1 MLVPL
6 QDRVILEKI
15 EAQKTTASGIILAEA
30 AKEKPSM
37 AKVIAVGPGK
47 MEDGK
52 LIEVG
57 VSVDDTVIF
66 KQYAGTE
73 VKIDGIEYLIVESKD
88 ILAIVK

>member
-1 MLVPL
+1 MLIPL

-15 EAQKTTASGIILAEA
+15 EAEKTTASGIILAEA
-30 AKEKPSM
+30 SKEKPSM
-37 AKVIAVGPGK
+37 AKVIAVGEGK

-52 LIEVG
+52 LISVG
-57 VSVDDTVIF
+57 VSVNDTVIF

-73 VKIDGIEYLIVESKD
+73 VKVDGKEYLVVESKD